1 MKGCKSILRNCMLKE
16 SFGDLITNLHYTSVN
31 PVHNAPV
38 ELPPGRGPPPPPPG
52 GGAGVAP
59 SPARAGS
66 QENHRQCLEEF
77 SRHCPHRQT
86 DIVTLIYKI
95 GVFTM

>member
-38 ELPPGRGPPPPPPG
+38 ELPPARPPPPPP
-52 GGAGVAP
+52 VL
-59 SPARAGS
+59 ARRRITGS
-66 QENHRQCLEEF
+66 AWKNFPGTAHID
-77 SRHCPHRQT
+77 RQT
-86 DIVTLIYKI
+86 L
-95 GVFTM
+95 